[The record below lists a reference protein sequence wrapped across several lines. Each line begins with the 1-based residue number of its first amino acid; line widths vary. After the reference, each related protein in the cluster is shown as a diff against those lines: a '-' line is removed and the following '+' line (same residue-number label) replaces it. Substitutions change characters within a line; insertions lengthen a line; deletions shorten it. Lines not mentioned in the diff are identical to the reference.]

1 MEEMGVRRLESHD
14 AGMLKEE
21 TCGEEK
27 TIGKLAA
34 IAKGRAGQGRKELQS
49 GGTERRVSGRKAGI
63 HTVEKGVT
71 SE

>member
-1 MEEMGVRRLESHD
+1 MGVRRLESHD

-27 TIGKLAA
+27 SIGKLAAA

-49 GGTERRVSGRKAGI
+49 GGTERRASGRKAGI
-63 HTVEKGVT
+63 HTAEKGVT

>member
-1 MEEMGVRRLESHD
+1 MGVRRFESHD

-27 TIGKLAA
+27 SIGKLEA
-34 IAKGRAGQGRKELQS
+34 IAKGRAGQGRRELQS
-49 GGTERRVSGRKAGI
+49 GGTERRVSGKKAGT
-63 HTVEKGVT
+63 HTAEKGVT